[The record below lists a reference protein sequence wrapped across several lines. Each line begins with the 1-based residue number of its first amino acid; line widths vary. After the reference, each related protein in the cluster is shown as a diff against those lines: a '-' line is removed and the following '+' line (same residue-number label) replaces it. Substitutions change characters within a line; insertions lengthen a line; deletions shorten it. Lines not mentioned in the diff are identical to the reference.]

1 MNEVM
6 KKETNVPATGTPAQG
21 GQVLKSDVVIP
32 KLLLMQG
39 LSDFVADRK
48 AQQGDMVRSTT
59 AEKLGDPETPVK
71 VIPLTI
77 QNLWMTQE
85 EIKGKYE
92 FRGYEPRTPEN
103 ENAEW
108 EFMANGVRHKRT
120 KVLNLF
126 ALLPQDIDAYSKEM
140 KKFKET
146 GELPDLDKVVL
157 PVVIPFRNTSFK
169 AGKEIVTLFA
179 KAESVARQLGVNVPA
194 YGSMIEL
201 GCHQEKNDKGA
212 FFVFDT
218 APAGKTPAEYKEAA
232 ASWYATL
239 SSGANIKVDDGE
251 DGADSASGDVGF

>member
-6 KKETNVPATGTPAQG
+6 KKETNVPAAASPAQG

-39 LSDFVADRK
+39 LSEFVNDRK
-48 AQQGDMVRSTT
+48 AQQGDMVRSTS
-59 AEKLGDPETPVK
+59 AEKLGDPETPVR

-77 QNLWMTQE
+77 QNLWMVQE

-108 EFMANGVRHKRT
+108 EFMHNGARHKRT

-126 ALLPQDIDAYSKEM
+126 ALLPKDLDAYAKEM

-169 AGKEIVTLFA
+169 AGKEVVTLFA
-179 KAESVARQLGVNVPA
+179 KAESVARQLGVAVPA

-218 APAGKTPAEYKEAA
+218 TPAGKTPAEYKEAA

-239 SSGANIKVDDGE
+239 TSGASVKVDDSDERETG
-251 DGADSASGDVGF
+251 DAGDVQF